1 MPLDGLTLGFLTR
14 EMQALVGG
22 RIDRVTQPEKDMVV
36 LVIRSEGRNARL
48 LISASPSMTRFHL
61 TEQSFVNPLEAPM
74 FCMLLRKHLLDGRIQ
89 SVEQVG
95 GDRLV
100 RMVIDNRDELGE
112 SGARELWLEAMGRHS
127 NLTLVMNG
135 QIIDAIR
142 HVSADMSRVRQALP
156 GLPFAPPPG
165 QDKLPP
171 EEVCAEALY
180 ARLSAETGRLQK
192 ALMKHISGLSPVS
205 SQEMALR
212 LSGLSDPGLEDLD
225 VREICDKAEAFFE
238 RLPTLHPP
246 VLLSDAAGSRTDFF
260 PFPYLSRPRERQ
272 QPCKTMSE
280 ALDLFYT
287 GRDRAERMAQR
298 SAALKKTLKTHLER
312 DEKKLAL
319 QEEELRQA
327 NDAERLRLFGEL
339 LSAQLYLVRKGARSV
354 EADNYYDP
362 NGGKI
367 VIPLDETLSPAQNA
381 QKYFRKYRKA
391 MAARRTAAEQK
402 TKTLQEIELLED
414 ALLSIGNCETQDD
427 LGDIRR
433 TLEAAGL
440 IRPERGAKRVRKQP
454 ESKPYRFVSSD
465 GMTLYVGKNSLQNER
480 LVKSARGEDMW
491 LHAKDMPGSHV
502 IIAAEGRDIAP
513 QTIMEAAKL
522 AAFYSRGHGVSVP
535 VDYTLRRHVK
545 KPAGTPAGFVTFT
558 NNRTLLVSA
567 SESEIRLLKKQE

>member
-36 LVIRSEGRNARL
+36 LVVRSEGRNARL

-61 TEQSFVNPLEAPM
+61 TEQSFVNPPEAPM
-74 FCMLLRKHLLDGRIQ
+74 FCMLLRKHLLGGRIQ

-135 QIIDAIR
+135 HIIDAIR

-171 EEVCAEALY
+171 EEVGGEALY

-212 LSGLSDPGLEDLD
+212 LSGLSDPSLEDLD
-225 VREICDKAEAFFE
+225 VREICEKAAAFFE
-238 RLPTLHPP
+238 RLPKLHPP
-246 VLLSDAAGSRTDFF
+246 VLLSDASGSRTDFF
-260 PFPYLSRPRERQ
+260 PFPYVSCPRERQ

-362 NGGKI
+362 DGGKI

-391 MAARRTAAEQK
+391 MAARKTAAEQK
-402 TKTLQEIELLED
+402 KKTLQEIELLED

-427 LGDIRR
+427 LGDIRH

-440 IRPERGAKRVRKQP
+440 IKPERGARRVRKQQ

-522 AAFYSRGHGVSVP
+522 AAFYSRGHGVSVL